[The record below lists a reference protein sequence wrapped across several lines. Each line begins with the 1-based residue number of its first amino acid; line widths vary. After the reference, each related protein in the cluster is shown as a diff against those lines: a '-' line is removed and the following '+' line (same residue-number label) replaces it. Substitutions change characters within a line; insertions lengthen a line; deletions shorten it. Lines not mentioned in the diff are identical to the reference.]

1 MCALQGEQTANPCS
15 VYPDN
20 STRAL
25 ADRSGGF
32 VGNWE
37 RVPRT
42 HISVSRSQIPLK
54 EQSGNWISAEADG
67 MVASAVLSIRQ
78 GPLSLPPEALTM
90 GSQEPNSLSRE
101 GGGWGGGM
109 TARLKLLSILTHFGF
124 WK

>member
-1 MCALQGEQTANPCS
+1 VRALQGEQTANPCS

-20 STRAL
+20 SARTL

-37 RVPRT
+37 SVPRT
-42 HISVSRSQIPLK
+42 HVSVSRSQIPLK

-78 GPLSLPPEALTM
+78 GPLGLPPEGLTM
-90 GSQEPNSLSRE
+90 GSQEPTSLSRE
-101 GGGWGGGM
+101 GWWGGGM